1 MGKLVRWETDQG
13 PVVVELSANEP
24 GFVGVSRIDDVLFEA
39 KGRLE
44 DAMQGVRA
52 AAQTA
57 LRGLRDGAERPDQI
71 ELEFGVKFNAAAGA
85 VIAKTSME
93 GQMKVK
99 LTWGAPVQQVEV
111 ETGAGDGTAGNGAG
125 NGD

>member
-44 DAMQGVRA
+44 DAMRGVRA

-57 LRGLRDGAERPDQI
+57 LLGLREGMDRPDQI

-111 ETGAGDGTAGNGAG
+111 ETGSGAGATGNEAGNGA
-125 NGD
+125 